1 MIKDQAYY
9 NLPTEQKLLALC
21 GVPLLYLKKPV
32 QFHQLNFAVTS
43 FNDPKNPEA
52 QEIKIQPDYQRMFLL
67 DFFKNMKHV
76 GDSTLYAIGSY
87 PTNQSA
93 YQLATMITST
103 YFQYT
108 KGEQKVYPNCKWIDL
123 GYPEYAFLKSTVNT
137 PLLIIHGL
145 SESSDTRRLELTKD
159 FIRKGSNTTTIVLA
173 NTSNI
178 LQFIIG
184 KLETQPDAVFQLL
197 QTTNILV

>member
-21 GVPLLYLKKPV
+21 GVPLSYLKKPV

-43 FNDPKNPEA
+43 FLDQKNPEA
-52 QEIKIQPDYQRMFLL
+52 KEIKIQPDYQRMFLL
-67 DFFKNMKHV
+67 DFFKNMKHL
-76 GDSTLYAIGSY
+76 GDPTLYAIGSY

-103 YFQYT
+103 YFEYI
-108 KGEQKVYPNCKWIDL
+108 KGEKRVYPNCKWIDL
-123 GYPEYAFLKSTVNT
+123 GCPEYAFLKTNADTS
-137 PLLIIHGL
+137 LLILHGL

-184 KLETQPDAVFQLL
+184 KLENQPDAVFQLL